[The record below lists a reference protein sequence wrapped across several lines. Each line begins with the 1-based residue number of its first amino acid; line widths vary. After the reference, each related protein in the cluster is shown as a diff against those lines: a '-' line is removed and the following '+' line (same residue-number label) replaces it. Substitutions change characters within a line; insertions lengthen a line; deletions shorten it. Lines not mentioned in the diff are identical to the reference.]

1 MKHGLKITILS
12 LVVLG
17 LFSGSAFAQNRI
29 ATVNLKKLFDGYW
42 KTKQADAALK
52 DRAAQMDKSHKDM
65 VQTYQKD
72 KADYQKLLA
81 EANDQAISSTEREKR
96 KQAAAD
102 KLKSIKDEED
112 GITQFERQ
120 ARATLDE
127 QQRRMRAN
135 ILEEIQN
142 VIDAKAKADG
152 YSLVLDTTGESA
164 NNNALIV
171 LYSNGNNDITAD
183 ILKQL
188 NAGAPMDTSKVNS
201 N

>member
-12 LVVLG
+12 LVLLG

-65 VQTYQKD
+65 VQTYQQD
-72 KADYQKLLA
+72 KADYQKLLTD
-81 EANDQAISSTEREKR
+81 ANDQAISSTEREKR
-96 KQAAAD
+96 KQAAAA
-102 KLKSIKDEED
+102 KLKSIKDEENS
-112 GITQFERQ
+112 ITQFERQ

-142 VIDAKAKADG
+142 IISAKAKTAG
-152 YSLVLDTTGESA
+152 YSLVIDTTAESA
-164 NNNALIV
+164 NNNAQIV
-171 LYSNGNNDITAD
+171 LYSNGDNDITAD
-183 ILKQL
+183 VLKQL
-188 NAGAPMDTSKVNS
+188 NASAPV
-201 N
+201 